1 MKTLRALSPLL
12 VFLCIY
18 LLASIVAQDFYKVPI
33 TVAFL
38 VSSAYAV
45 LTMSGSITRRL
56 KVFSEG
62 AGHPDLM
69 LMLWIFILAGAF
81 AASAKEMGAVD
92 ATVALTLRLLP
103 ETFLL
108 PGIFIASC
116 VVSFAVGTSVGTIAA
131 LTPVAVGIADEIGL
145 GVPFAVGIVV
155 GGAYFGDNLSF
166 ISDTTIVA
174 TQSQGCR
181 MSDKFRVNFRIVL
194 PVALALT
201 TIYYFMGKTAQIPT
215 DLEAVNVWKVLPY
228 LSVIVCAVSGLNVMI
243 VLLMGIVLTGIV
255 GIADGSYDIFGL
267 FQSMADGM
275 LAMSELIIMT
285 LLAGGMLAIIRHN
298 GGIKAIINL
307 LTRRVNSAR
316 GAEFCIAALVC
327 LVNACTANNT
337 VAIITTGPIA
347 QEIAQRFRIDPR
359 KSASL
364 LDTTSCFTQ
373 GLLPYGAQMLIAAGL
388 ASVSPAALLP
398 YFYYPMALGVAVF
411 LAILLRYP
419 RKYSGR

>member
-131 LTPVAVGIADEIGL
+131 LTPVAVGIADETGL

-201 TIYYFMGKTAQIPT
+201 TIYYFMGKTAQIPA

>member
-1 MKTLRALSPLL
+1 
-12 VFLCIY
+12 
-18 LLASIVAQDFYKVPI
+18 
-33 TVAFL
+33 
-38 VSSAYAV
+38 
-45 LTMSGSITRRL
+45 
-56 KVFSEG
+56 
-62 AGHPDLM
+62 
-69 LMLWIFILAGAF
+69 
-81 AASAKEMGAVD
+81 
-92 ATVALTLRLLP
+92 
-103 ETFLL
+103 
-108 PGIFIASC
+108 
-116 VVSFAVGTSVGTIAA
+116 
-131 LTPVAVGIADEIGL
+131 
-145 GVPFAVGIVV
+145 
-155 GGAYFGDNLSF
+155 
-166 ISDTTIVA
+166 
-174 TQSQGCR
+174 
-181 MSDKFRVNFRIVL
+181 
-194 PVALALT
+194 
-201 TIYYFMGKTAQIPT
+201 MGKTAQIPA

-327 LVNACTANNT
+327 LINACTANNT